1 MQKDRKGQTYLQVK
15 TVFFKQHRC
24 PNLLMQFASR
34 CSIMYCTVQEKNL
47 WQEKHEHHDEEW
59 REPLTYK
66 DTELFIRWLL
76 SCSHN
81 LNSFAAQ

>member
-47 WQEKHEHHDEEW
+47 ETF
-59 REPLTYK
+59 LTHTK
-66 DTELFIRWLL
+66 D
-76 SCSHN
+76 N
-81 LNSFAAQ
+81 LMCMFLVCGKKNMNTMTRNGENR